1 MFDRVMYTPL
11 NCTVNLLTSLLVQN
25 FVEENIPESLIIF
38 CYVIPATAQYIAM
51 TSILQFYSQ
60 NGRSIFQG
68 NCYTIFA
75 TSHITMMKWNW
86 KYTTGP
92 RTLHLNQVIFFR
104 ISYNQKILLELHV
117 NIYTSIHQKINQKCD
132 HFIE

>member
-25 FVEENIPESLIIF
+25 FAEENIPETIIIF

-60 NGRSIFQG
+60 NGRSIFQD

-75 TSHITMMKWNW
+75 TSHTTMMN
-86 KYTTGP
+86 
-92 RTLHLNQVIFFR
+92 
-104 ISYNQKILLELHV
+104 
-117 NIYTSIHQKINQKCD
+117 
-132 HFIE
+132 